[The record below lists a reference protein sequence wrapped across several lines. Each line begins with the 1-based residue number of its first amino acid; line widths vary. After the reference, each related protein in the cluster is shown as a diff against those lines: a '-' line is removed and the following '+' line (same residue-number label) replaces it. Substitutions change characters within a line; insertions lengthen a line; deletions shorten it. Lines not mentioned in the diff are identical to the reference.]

1 MNGYGFQV
9 PFEVSHG
16 QKNSAYAGFKVL
28 SQRENAKPHTLVM
41 LDSDAAYAHQFLAN
55 CVDCIASTRW
65 SLEKCYIGNQLLI
78 VFSLIYAL
86 ILYDCGQVT

>member
-1 MNGYGFQV
+1 
-9 PFEVSHG
+9 
-16 QKNSAYAGFKVL
+16 
-28 SQRENAKPHTLVM
+28 M

>member
-1 MNGYGFQV
+1 M
-9 PFEVSHG
+9 
-16 QKNSAYAGFKVL
+16 
-28 SQRENAKPHTLVM
+28 VM
-41 LDSDAAYAHQFLAN
+41 LDSDAACVHQFLAN
-55 CVDCIASTRW
+55 CMDCIASTRW